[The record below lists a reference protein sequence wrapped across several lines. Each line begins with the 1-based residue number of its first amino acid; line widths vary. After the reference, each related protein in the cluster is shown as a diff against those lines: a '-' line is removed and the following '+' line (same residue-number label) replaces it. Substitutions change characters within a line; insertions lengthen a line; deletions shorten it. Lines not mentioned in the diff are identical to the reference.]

1 MTREKKNNSCP
12 LLHGSGS
19 TCSKG
24 RMQPWD
30 SFLDFS
36 RLMEPKVGWKIPIL
50 KRRLEVNGHTFGL
63 NYIISAFLGMVFL
76 GFLLF
81 NKRVVLASLLVAVVC
96 HLSLLIPA
104 VAPDLALPTSTERAI
119 MIFALSNA
127 SFYWLGVWRLGTV
140 LAISVG
146 LLSLG
151 HAIGRPVPGE
161 LEVYYNNSEETETV
175 EFDAFGGTDH
185 VNGLHRRRPPHPM
198 AIPGTCTAVKMTS
211 LEPSAS
217 SYRYYR
223 YRSAKAD

>member
-1 MTREKKNNSCP
+1 
-12 LLHGSGS
+12 
-19 TCSKG
+19 
-24 RMQPWD
+24 
-30 SFLDFS
+30 
-36 RLMEPKVGWKIPIL
+36 MEPKVGWKIPIL

-151 HAIGRPVPGE
+151 HVIGRPVPGE

-175 EFDAFGGTDH
+175 EFDAFGTDH

-211 LEPSAS
+211 LEPSATTGS
-217 SYRYYR
+217 C

>member
-1 MTREKKNNSCP
+1 
-12 LLHGSGS
+12 
-19 TCSKG
+19 
-24 RMQPWD
+24 
-30 SFLDFS
+30 
-36 RLMEPKVGWKIPIL
+36 MEPKVGWKIPIL
-50 KRRLEVNGHTFGL
+50 KRRLEVNGHTFGI
-63 NYIISAFLGMVFL
+63 NFIISAFLGMVFL

-81 NKRVVLASLLVAVVC
+81 NKRVVLASLLVSAVC

-104 VAPDLALPTSTERAI
+104 FAPGLALPTTTETAI
-119 MIFALSNA
+119 MIFALYNA
-127 SFYWLGVWRLGTV
+127 IIYWLGVWRLGTV

-175 EFDAFGGTDH
+175 EFDAFGGDTCSAEGVADH
-185 VNGLHRRRPPHPM
+185 VSGLHRRQPPHPM
-198 AIPGTCTAVKMTS
+198 AIPGTAVKMTS